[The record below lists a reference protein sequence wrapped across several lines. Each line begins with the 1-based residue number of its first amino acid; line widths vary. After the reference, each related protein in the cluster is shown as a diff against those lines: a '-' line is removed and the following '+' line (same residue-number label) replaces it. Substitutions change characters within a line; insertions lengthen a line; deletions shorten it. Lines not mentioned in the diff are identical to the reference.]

1 MATAWRRVITR
12 RRAGE
17 GASGVCCIRSSP
29 SRPPPRLRGLRR
41 RGLLPLVVEDD
52 AARFQRLRFGELEFQ
67 PLRAFLEQGI
77 SAAEDDWS
85 HAKAVF
91 VDQASPCQRCGEI
104 GAAEDEQVLAELP
117 FQLGDLLLCVTFHEP
132 RIVPLGLFHRSREDD
147 LGDAV
152 HEIGDFAFLLRPKRR
167 HALVGH
173 TTEEQHADRLR
184 LLGGEPLQLL
194 APNRVMPIDVPA
206 LPTLEEAV
214 EGDEI
219 PHDEFSQASHASFVG
234 QRVSIL
240 DVAARPRPSPIGRV
254 VVSHGLCFGDARRLS
269 SSYEMAPSSQPSYV
283 PRSSNSI
290 EARFS
295 SPIAAYEA
303 LGPRL
308 TLATPSFS
316 SSAMGGRPFRT
327 MTLIGNRSARTNAAI
342 DSAAVRPIG

>member
-1 MATAWRRVITR
+1 MHRSLPGCPFSLATSSSALPFTSLELFHSAFSIVLEKTTLGTRFMNRRFRLSPSAKTTPCLGRSHDRRAACRSTSPVR
-12 RRAGE
+12 RRTAP
-17 GASGVCCIRSSP
+17 A
-29 SRPPPRLRGLRR
+29 PR
-41 RGLLPLVVEDD
+41 
-52 AARFQRLRFGELEFQ
+52 
-67 PLRAFLEQGI
+67 
-77 SAAEDDWS
+77 
-85 HAKAVF
+85 
-91 VDQASPCQRCGEI
+91 
-104 GAAEDEQVLAELP
+104 
-117 FQLGDLLLCVTFHEP
+117 
-132 RIVPLGLFHRSREDD
+132 
-147 LGDAV
+147 
-152 HEIGDFAFLLRPKRR
+152 
-167 HALVGH
+167 
-173 TTEEQHADRLR
+173 
-184 LLGGEPLQLL
+184 
-194 APNRVMPIDVPA
+194 PNRVMPIDVPA

-254 VVSHGLCFGDARRLS
+254 VVSHRLCFGAARRLS

>member
-67 PLRAFLEQGI
+67 LLRAFLEQGI

-132 RIVPLGLFHRSREDD
+132 RIVPLGLFHRPREDD
-147 LGDAV
+147 LGDTV

-167 HALVGH
+167 HALVAH
-173 TTEEQHADRLR
+173 TTAAQHADRLSMF
-184 LLGGEPLQLL
+184 GGEPLQLL
-194 APNRVMPIDVPA
+194 APTESCQSM
-206 LPTLEEAV
+206 
-214 EGDEI
+214 
-219 PHDEFSQASHASFVG
+219 SQLF
-234 QRVSIL
+234 
-240 DVAARPRPSPIGRV
+240 RPSKKPSRVTRFHMTSLLRRVTRPPSASAFPFLPLLLGRV
-254 VVSHGLCFGDARRLS
+254 RRRSGVWS
-269 SSYEMAPSSQPSYV
+269 S
-283 PRSSNSI
+283 
-290 EARFS
+290 
-295 SPIAAYEA
+295 
-303 LGPRL
+303 L
-308 TLATPSFS
+308 TACASGTRD
-316 SSAMGGRPFRT
+316 G
-327 MTLIGNRSARTNAAI
+327 
-342 DSAAVRPIG
+342 